1 LQDRSYVQLSIV
13 KSSSWKWDFLFFSL
27 LHAFK
32 VVESHPPR
40 LVGSFEWFRSSSPFS
55 FTNVF
60 TKCSSI
66 SSSYFANATTS
77 YSYFVNATT
86 SNSYFANAT
95 TSYSYFVNA
104 TTSILILRMQLLQI
118 FVVFLFRHYLVLQ
131 ILFVFLFCEC
141 NYFESFVSFC
151 FVIV

>member
-13 KSSSWKWDFLFFSL
+13 KSSSWKWDFLFFYL

-86 SNSYFANAT
+86 S
-95 TSYSYFVNA
+95 
-104 TTSILILRMQLLQI
+104 ILILRMQLLQI

-141 NYFESFVSFC
+141 NYFESFISFC